1 MYTGPDE
8 DVERFFEKLV
18 SFQQVGDP
26 QLVEVYDSIIEDNM
40 VYIISSYSNQGT
52 IGEYFMK
59 RAINTGKGPLDS
71 EIDDVNKVSAL
82 IIRKIDNS
90 MSGKFHGFI
99 HLENL
104 FIN

>member
-1 MYTGPDE
+1 M
-8 DVERFFEKLV
+8 
-18 SFQQVGDP
+18 
-26 QLVEVYDSIIEDNM
+26 YDSIIEDNK
-40 VYIISSYSNQGT
+40 VNYIIRNFYIKFEIIFFFLLFKVFIISSYSNQGT

-90 MSGKFHGFI
+90 MSGKYHGFI